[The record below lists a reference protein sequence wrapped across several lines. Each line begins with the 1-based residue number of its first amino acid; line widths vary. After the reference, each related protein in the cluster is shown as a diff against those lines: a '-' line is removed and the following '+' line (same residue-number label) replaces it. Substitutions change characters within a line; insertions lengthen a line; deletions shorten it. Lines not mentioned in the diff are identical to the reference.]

1 MANLTLS
8 SLITESLATESE
20 EDLNVQNES
29 LFSRGKEKDS
39 GLKSA
44 FTTSPNASRNK
55 KIAGGAAAGTLA
67 AIGAGVGVR
76 ALLKYLRKK
85 KKNK

>member
-8 SLITESLATESE
+8 SLITESLATESDE
-20 EDLNVQNES
+20 EQSVHSES
-29 LFSRGKEKDS
+29 LFNKEKPNT
-39 GLKSA
+39 LKAA
-44 FTTSPNASRNK
+44 FTTSPNASRNR

>member
-20 EDLNVQNES
+20 EDQNIQTES
-29 LFSRGKEKDS
+29 LFKKEKSHD
-39 GLKSA
+39 LKSA
-44 FTTSPNASRNK
+44 FTTSPNASRNR

>member
-20 EDLNVQNES
+20 EENNVQRES
-29 LFSRGKEKDS
+29 LVSDAKEKAH

-44 FTTSPNASRNK
+44 FTTSPNASRNR

-85 KKNK
+85 KKHK

>member
-20 EDLNVQNES
+20 EEKNVQTES
-29 LFSRGKEKDS
+29 LFSRDKEKNS
-39 GLKSA
+39 ELKSA
-44 FTTSPNASRNK
+44 TTNPNSSRNK